1 MFTYQRFISYN
12 QTLRIVFSL
21 HILYNAIR
29 SKCFKKT
36 TLKGLN
42 AMKDETIEMLKLIAD
57 SSDPDQAA
65 LTAFALLLDFLKR
78 HEESK
83 ETTSVTRPASRQPNL
98 PA

>member
-1 MFTYQRFISYN
+1 MVAIPSAK
-12 QTLRIVFSL
+12 V
-21 HILYNAIR
+21 YNALGA
-29 SKCFKKT
+29 KLTT

-65 LTAFALLLDFLKR
+65 LTAFALLLDFLKH
-78 HEESK
+78 HEASK